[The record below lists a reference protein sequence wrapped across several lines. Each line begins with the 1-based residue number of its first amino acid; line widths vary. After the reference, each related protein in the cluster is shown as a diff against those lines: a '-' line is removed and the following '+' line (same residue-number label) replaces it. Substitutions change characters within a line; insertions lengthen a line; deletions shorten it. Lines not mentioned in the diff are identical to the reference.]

1 MKTVRNEGESM
12 STGQKFW
19 IRANNIIPGGTMLFS
34 KNPDIFL
41 PNKWPAYF
49 FKTKGC
55 RVWDLDNNYYDDIS
69 FMGVG
74 TNVLGYN
81 YPQIEKKVFQTIKQ
95 GTMSTLNSV
104 EEILLAEKLIEIH
117 PWAEMVRFTRAG
129 GEANSVAIRIARAA
143 SGKDKIAIC
152 GYHGWHDWYLSSN
165 IENKK
170 NLDNHLMTDAPI
182 EGVPNNLKNMTFP
195 FDYNNFEQ
203 LEKIVRQNKIGVI
216 KMEVVRNSE
225 PKSNFLKKVRKL
237 ATDKKIILIFDECT
251 SGFRQTYGGIHRI
264 YDVEPDMAIFGKAL
278 GNGYAINAIIG
289 KKEVM
294 EAAKSTFI
302 SSTFWTE
309 RIGPAAALETIKS
322 MEKIKSWKIISSI
335 GKKIKKNW
343 KTIAKENNI
352 SINIQG
358 IDSLANF
365 SFNSSYHLHYKT
377 FISQEMLKKKIL
389 ASNAIYSSIA
399 HKPKILDRYFDIMN
413 EIFKKIK
420 KCENKSDNIE
430 NLLET
435 KLCISGMR
443 EKKYQK

>member
-1 MKTVRNEGESM
+1 MTEAP
-12 STGQKFW
+12 
-19 IRANNIIPGGTMLFS
+19 I
-34 KNPDIFL
+34 
-41 PNKWPAYF
+41 
-49 FKTKGC
+49 KG
-55 RVWDLDNNYYDDIS
+55 V
-69 FMGVG
+69 
-74 TNVLGYN
+74 
-81 YPQIEKKVFQTIKQ
+81 P
-95 GTMSTLNSV
+95 
-104 EEILLAEKLIEIH
+104 
-117 PWAEMVRFTRAG
+117 
-129 GEANSVAIRIARAA
+129 
-143 SGKDKIAIC
+143 
-152 GYHGWHDWYLSSN
+152 
-165 IENKK
+165 K
-170 NLDNHLMTDAPI
+170 NLRGTA
-182 EGVPNNLKNMTFP
+182 FP

-203 LEKIVRQNKIGVI
+203 LEKIVKQKKIGAI

-251 SGFRQTYGGIHRI
+251 SGFRQTYGGIHKS
-264 YDVEPDMAIFGKAL
+264 YGVEPDMAIFGKTL

-309 RIGPAAALETIKS
+309 RIGPTAALETIKS
-322 MEKIKSWKIISSI
+322 MEKIKSWKIVSNI

-343 KTIAKENNI
+343 CIIAKENKV

-365 SFNSSYHLHYKT
+365 SFNSSNHLHYKT

-389 ASNAIYSSIA
+389 ASNAIYASIA
-399 HKPKILDRYFDIMN
+399 HTPKILDRYFDALN

-420 KCENKSDNIE
+420 KCENKSEKIE

-443 EKKYQK
+443 ENNYKK